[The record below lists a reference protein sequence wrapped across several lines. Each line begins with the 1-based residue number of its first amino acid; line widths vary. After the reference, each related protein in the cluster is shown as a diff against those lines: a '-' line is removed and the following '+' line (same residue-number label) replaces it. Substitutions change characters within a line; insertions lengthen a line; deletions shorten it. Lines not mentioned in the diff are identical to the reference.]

1 MGWNGLVPEDEAV
14 SEAIGFVLIFSLV
27 MVGIGLVTLY
37 GYPVLLKQ
45 QASADQRIMEKNMIV
60 LQNDIKSLT
69 YKSVPYKE
77 TSLKV
82 GGGSLSVFNQS
93 MTIQNFEIRKNGALI
108 DSPFNPF
115 KPGELRYQS
124 LNEGGMVATI
134 ENGAVIY
141 RQYGSTGSLMLAEP
155 RWFVDADP
163 ISGRTTVVIF
173 LIGIDSAEELGET
186 GVGTVQLALNQTQ
199 VKEEVLLTGDRINVK
214 YTPDPDNDYS
224 KAWSNYLT
232 NTLKY
237 ADAGGGSYTYQVT
250 SDGLLVVKY
259 YDVIVKSL

>member
-1 MGWNGLVPEDEAV
+1 MGRHGMVPEDEAV

-27 MVGIGLVTLY
+27 MVGIGMVTLY

-60 LQNDIKSLT
+60 LQNDIKSLC
-69 YKSVPYKE
+69 YKSVPFKE

-93 MTIQNFEIRKNGALI
+93 LTIQNFEIRKNGALI
-108 DSPFNPF
+108 DSPFIPF
-115 KPGELRYQS
+115 RPGELRYQS
-124 LNEGGMVATI
+124 NDQGLVATI

-141 RQYGSTGSLMLAEP
+141 RQYGSTGSSMLAEP
-155 RWFVDADP
+155 RWFIDADP

-173 LIGIDSAEELGET
+173 LIGIDATEMLGET

-199 VKEEVLLTGDRINVK
+199 VKEEALLTGDRITVK
-214 YTPDPDNDYS
+214 YTPDPENDYA

-237 ADAGGGSYTYQVT
+237 TDAGGGTYTYQVT